1 MNSPAGKAF
10 MILFVWASADIE
22 EGQKWLGRISAWN
35 PVAMNTVTA
44 QDMTTFNAITEAMV
58 PKHAYGTV
66 FGLVLYELT
75 PEILDVMA
83 EHAALQPNNPEVI
96 LGVHEFRAEAP
107 KPSVD
112 TVFANRCPHFMI
124 EVIPTAT
131 TVDQFEKNLAWAQ
144 KFYEALKNTDPSN
157 FLPASYPPLTRA
169 ADIDLKLYYGSRY
182 NDLKRIKQQYDPAN
196 VFKHTV
202 VQL

>member
-1 MNSPAGKAF
+1 
-10 MILFVWASADIE
+10 MILFVWASTDIE

-44 QDMTTFNAITEAMV
+44 QDMTAFNAVTETMV
-58 PKHAYGTV
+58 PKHAYGTI
-66 FGLVLYELT
+66 FGLLLYELT
-75 PEILDVMA
+75 PGILDVMA
-83 EHAALQPNNPEVI
+83 EHAPLQPNNPEAS
-96 LGVHEFRAEAP
+96 LGVHEVRAKAS

-112 TVFANRCPHFMI
+112 TVLANRCPHFMI
-124 EVIPTAT
+124 EVIPIAA
-131 TVDQFEKNLAWAQ
+131 TVDQYEENLAWAQ

-157 FLPASYPPLTRA
+157 FLPATYPPLTRT
-169 ADIDLKLYYGSRY
+169 ADIDLKLYYGNRY
-182 NDLKRIKQQYDPAN
+182 DDLKRIKRQYDPAN